1 MKKKIIYVP
10 LAIDILHSAHIN
22 LLKKAKRFGYVL
34 VGLLTDK
41 AISEYK
47 QLPLL
52 NYNERYRILE
62 GVRYIDKIVKQDTWD
77 YTNNIKKY
85 KPDFFIHG
93 DDWKSGIQKNRSKV
107 INCLK
112 KFNGKLIEIP
122 FTKIFLQQKLKIRY

>member
-85 KPDFFIHG
+85 KPDFLYMEMIGNRVFKKKI
-93 DDWKSGIQKNRSKV
+93 DQK
-107 INCLK
+107 
-112 KFNGKLIEIP
+112 
-122 FTKIFLQQKLKIRY
+122 